1 MRRRVKGFEV
11 FRVLGFGSGL
21 GRGIF
26 ALMELGFGFRA
37 LGFWGLEALESR
49 VLGFQAL
56 GIARLGLEDCRFSV
70 GF

>member
-1 MRRRVKGFEV
+1 MVRVSAGI
-11 FRVLGFGSGL
+11 
-21 GRGIF
+21 IF

-37 LGFWGLEALESR
+37 WGVWGFEALESR

>member
-1 MRRRVKGFEV
+1 MKY
-11 FRVLGFGSGL
+11 LGFWVLVRVSAGI
-21 GRGIF
+21 IF

-37 LGFWGLEALESR
+37 WGFWGFEALESR